1 MTDYKEQVSNLLDQ
15 TSVKAAVDAALA
27 QVKAAPKDEDAR
39 RLLIDLLI
47 VDGDF
52 ERADRQADILANTAG
67 ALTLGMVL
75 LRGRLR
81 AAKAREAWFTL
92 GAVPAFPE
100 GPTARDQQAMQLG
113 VALRGGGADIA
124 KALQDMT
131 RISESQ
137 SLVING
143 APAAGFRDADDRV
156 PHAFEVLCSDGSYMW
171 VDFDLVERVDF
182 SPAGAVRDL
191 IWRPAKLT
199 LTNGSQTDVV
209 ICATYFSA
217 AQDDSEK
224 LARST
229 GWIEMPGGVVA
240 GQGQKTFLA
249 GDDAVCALDIASVAR
264 TV

>member
-1 MTDYKEQVSNLLDQ
+1 MTGYKEQVSNLLDQ
-15 TSVKAAVDAALA
+15 GSVRAAVDAALA

-67 ALTLGMVL
+67 NLTLGMVL

-81 AAKAREAWFTL
+81 AARAREAWFTL

-100 GPTARDQQAMQLG
+100 GPTIRDQKAMQLG
-113 VALRGGGADIA
+113 IALREGGGDIA
-124 KALQDMT
+124 KALGEMT
-131 RISESQ
+131 AISETR
-137 SLVING
+137 SLAVNG
-143 APAAGFRDADDRV
+143 APAPGFRDADDRV

-171 VDFDLVERVDF
+171 VDFDLIERVEF
-182 SPAGAVRDL
+182 SRAGAVRDL
-191 IWRPAKLT
+191 VWRPAKLA

-209 ICATYFSA
+209 ICATYFA
-217 AQDDSEK
+217 APQDDSQK

-229 GWIEMPGGVVA
+229 DWAELPGGVVA

-249 GDDAVCALDIASVAR
+249 GDDAICALDIVSVAR
-264 TV
+264 AV

>member
-1 MTDYKEQVSNLLDQ
+1 MTGYKEQVSNLLDQ
-15 TSVKAAVDAALA
+15 GHVSAAVDAALA
-27 QVKAAPKDEDAR
+27 QVKSAPKDEDAR

-81 AAKAREAWFTL
+81 AAKAREAWFTQ
-92 GAVPAFPE
+92 GAAPAFPE
-100 GPTARDQQAMQLG
+100 GPTARDEQAMRLG
-113 VALRGGGADIA
+113 VAMRDGGGAVA
-124 KALQDMT
+124 KELEALT
-131 RISESQ
+131 RVSETDT
-137 SLVING
+137 LVING
-143 APAAGFRDADDRV
+143 NPIAGFRDADDRV

-171 VDFDLVERVDF
+171 VDFDLVERVEF

-199 LTNGSQTDVV
+199 LKSGSQTEIV
-209 ICATYFSA
+209 ICATYFSSS
-217 AQDDSEK
+217 QDDSEK

-229 GWIEMPGGVVA
+229 GWNELPGGVMA

-249 GDDAVCALDIASVAR
+249 GDDALLALDLVSVAR
-264 TV
+264 SV

>member
-1 MTDYKEQVSNLLDQ
+1 MTGYKEQVAKQLDEGN
-15 TSVKAAVDAALA
+15 VRAAVDAVLA

-47 VDGDF
+47 VDGEF

-81 AAKAREAWFTL
+81 AAKAREAWFTQ
-92 GAVPAFPE
+92 GAAPAFPE
-100 GPTARDQQAMQLG
+100 GPTARDQQAMLLSL
-113 VALRGGGADIA
+113 AMREGGGAVA
-124 KALQDMT
+124 KELEALT
-131 RISESQ
+131 RISETAAF
-137 SLVING
+137 VING
-143 APAAGFRDADDRV
+143 NPVSGFRDADDRV

-199 LTNGSQTDVV
+199 LASGSQTDVV
-209 ICATYFSA
+209 ICVTYFSGS
-217 AQDDSEK
+217 QQDSEK

-229 GWIEMPGGVVA
+229 GWSELPGGVMA

-249 GDDAVCALDIASVAR
+249 GDDAMLALDLVSVAR
-264 TV
+264 AV